1 LTANVIILARNK
13 TARRKKMPDIF
24 KALATITAWIL
35 WIAALVMGFS
45 TFIVGTI
52 AGDLFSTTEVE
63 PVGYAISFAVAGFY
77 AILAVVIM
85 ILRKKM
91 EK

>member
-1 LTANVIILARNK
+1 
-13 TARRKKMPDIF
+13 MPEIF

-35 WIAALVMGFS
+35 WICSLVMGF
-45 TFIVGTI
+45 GTMI
-52 AGDLFSTTEVE
+52 IGIIGGDLFNPGADLSMTY
-63 PVGYAISFAVAGFY
+63 PAMFAVAGFY

-91 EK
+91 E

>member
-1 LTANVIILARNK
+1 
-13 TARRKKMPDIF
+13 MPQIF

-35 WIAALVMGFS
+35 WISSLVMGFS
-45 TFIVGTI
+45 TLIIGTI
-52 AGDLFSTTEVE
+52 GGDLFNPNVVTPMSY
-63 PVGYAISFAVAGFY
+63 PANFAVAGFY

-91 EK
+91 E

>member
-1 LTANVIILARNK
+1 
-13 TARRKKMPDIF
+13 MPDIF

-35 WIAALVMGFS
+35 WICSLVMGF
-45 TFIVGTI
+45 GTLIIGII
-52 AGDLFSTTEVE
+52 AGDLFNPDAVTPMTY
-63 PVGYAISFAVAGFY
+63 PVMFAVAGAY

-91 EK
+91 E

>member
-1 LTANVIILARNK
+1 
-13 TARRKKMPDIF
+13 MPEIF

-35 WIAALVMGFS
+35 WICGLVMGFS
-45 TFIVGTI
+45 TLIVGTI
-52 AGDLFSTTEVE
+52 AGDLFDPSAVTPMVY
-63 PVGYAISFAVAGFY
+63 PANFAVAGFY

-91 EK
+91 E

>member
-1 LTANVIILARNK
+1 
-13 TARRKKMPDIF
+13 MPDIF

-35 WIAALVMGFS
+35 WIVSLVMGF
-45 TFIVGTI
+45 GTMIIGII
-52 AGDLFSTTEVE
+52 AGDLFNPEAVMPMTYPAT
-63 PVGYAISFAVAGFY
+63 FAVAGFY

-91 EK
+91 E

>member
-1 LTANVIILARNK
+1 
-13 TARRKKMPDIF
+13 MPDIF

-35 WIAALVMGFS
+35 WICSLLMGFG
-45 TFIVGTI
+45 TLIVGTI
-52 AGDLFSTTEVE
+52 GGDLFNPAQ
-63 PVGYAISFAVAGFY
+63 PVAMSYPANFAVAGFY

-91 EK
+91 E

>member
-1 LTANVIILARNK
+1 
-13 TARRKKMPDIF
+13 MPEIF

-35 WIAALVMGFS
+35 WICSLVMGFG
-45 TFIVGTI
+45 TLIVGTI
-52 AGDLFSTTEVE
+52 GGDLFNPGAVT
-63 PVGYAISFAVAGFY
+63 PMAYPASFAVAGFY

-91 EK
+91 E

>member
-1 LTANVIILARNK
+1 
-13 TARRKKMPDIF
+13 MPDIF

-35 WIAALVMGFS
+35 WISSLVMGFG
-45 TFIVGTI
+45 TLIVGTI
-52 AGDLFSTTEVE
+52 AGDLFN
-63 PVGYAISFAVAGFY
+63 PGIILPMAYPASFAVAGFY

-91 EK
+91 E